1 MDNPGKPR
9 LSIPAYDL
17 ALRAFLNQVAV
28 GIVGIDPWL
37 GSIRSRQTGHAGPT
51 RHITE
56 PSPLDHPLT
65 HFEREFR
72 VHGDIVRNTDVE
84 EFLPIILKVV
94 DEYVS
99 AIGSTFVDIA
109 RDITDATGNTIDA
122 GGRPLSWDVIID
134 GLEQKEIAFD
144 KDGRMNETLV
154 MNPKIAALLASIE
167 MTPAQTARLERV
179 LQKKRDQWDAK
190 QRTRRLSRPSEGTAI

>member
-1 MDNPGKPR
+1 MDNPDKPR

-17 ALRAFLNQVAV
+17 ALRAFLNQVAI

-72 VHGDIVRNTDVE
+72 VHGDIVRDTDIE

-99 AIGSTFVDIA
+99 AMGSTFANIA

-122 GGRPLSWDVIID
+122 GGRPLSWDLIID

-154 MNPKIAALLASIE
+154 MNPKTAALLASIE

-179 LQKKRDQWDAK
+179 LQKKRDEWDAK
-190 QRTRRLSRPSEGTAI
+190 QRTRRLS

>member
-1 MDNPGKPR
+1 
-9 LSIPAYDL
+9 
-17 ALRAFLNQVAV
+17 
-28 GIVGIDPWL
+28 
-37 GSIRSRQTGHAGPT
+37 
-51 RHITE
+51 
-56 PSPLDHPLT
+56 
-65 HFEREFR
+65 
-72 VHGDIVRNTDVE
+72 
-84 EFLPIILKVV
+84 LKVV

-154 MNPKIAALLASIE
+154 MNPKTAALLASIE

>member
-154 MNPKIAALLASIE
+154 MNPKTAALLASIE